1 MVVERS
7 HVPVAAV
14 EPIDRWLSVLPYVG
28 AIVTGWL
35 MYRASRKQTG
45 ASSESDFRTAL
56 ITRSRDAE
64 EKADRLE
71 ARVEKLQEAEG
82 RLEFRLDEVT
92 SENRKLA
99 FQLQLAIVWGQ
110 TADGETPRAIPD
122 WLMGPKETD
131 NRKPDGR

>member
-1 MVVERS
+1 
-7 HVPVAAV
+7 V
-14 EPIDRWLSVLPYVG
+14 EPVDRWLSVLPYVG

-64 EKADRLE
+64 EKVDRLE
-71 ARVEKLQEAEG
+71 TRVEKLQDSES
-82 RLEFRLDEVT
+82 RLEFKLDEVT

-110 TADGETPRAIPD
+110 TADGGPPRAIPD
-122 WLMGPKETD
+122 WLLGPKDSET
-131 NRKPDGR
+131 R